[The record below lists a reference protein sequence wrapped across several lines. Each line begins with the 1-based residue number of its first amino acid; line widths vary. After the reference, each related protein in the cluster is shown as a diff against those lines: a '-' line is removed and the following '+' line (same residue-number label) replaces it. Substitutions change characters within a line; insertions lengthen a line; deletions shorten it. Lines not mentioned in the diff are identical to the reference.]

1 MSSRQAAHEGAP
13 EARYGGEQPPDKQ
26 ELGAAK
32 PTLPAQPE
40 SRAAG
45 KFFGSD
51 GLVKAGLAAWIA
63 QRGEPARRAL
73 ATAVAID
80 APTVDALTRAG
91 IPHWDALELSR
102 RLTGAGEVGPG
113 GWEGQAR
120 EAYGS
125 ILATAVAPVPTLANP
140 PRRALTGVGQLPAQE
155 RPREKALA
163 SGIEALDDHELLAL
177 LLRTGSAD
185 EGVLTLAQRLIHEHD
200 GLVGLSRCE
209 VGSLAELDG
218 LGPAKAA
225 EIAAAFELAR
235 RLASAAMRE
244 RPKLNE
250 AAAVALLIGPQMV
263 QLPHEELWCL
273 PLDPRCGLIGE
284 PRVISQGDVDGTD
297 ACVRAFFR
305 AALRAGASSCI
316 AVHNHPSGDP
326 SPSGGDRAVT
336 ARLVAAGRTVEL
348 PLSDHIV
355 IGAGGAFAS
364 IRRAHP
370 DCFR

>member
-1 MSSRQAAHEGAP
+1 MSDRQA
-13 EARYGGEQPPDKQ
+13 
-26 ELGAAK
+26 
-32 PTLPAQPE
+32 T
-40 SRAAG
+40 
-45 KFFGSD
+45 
-51 GLVKAGLAAWIA
+51 AGLAAWIA

-80 APTVDALTRAG
+80 APTVEALTRAG

-113 GWEGQAR
+113 GWEGPAR
-120 EAYGS
+120 EAYAT
-125 ILATAVAPVPTLANP
+125 ILAAPASTAAA
-140 PRRALTGVGQLPAQE
+140 PRRASPQVGSLPVQE

-250 AAAVALLIGPQMV
+250 AAAVALLIGPLMV

-284 PRVISQGDVDGTD
+284 PRVISRGDVDGTD

-305 AALRAGASSCI
+305 AALRAGATSCI

-326 SPSGGDRAVT
+326 TPSGGDRAVT

-348 PLSDHIV
+348 PLSDHLV